1 MIYGILNEEKIWEE
15 KEMTDTDKKLIA
27 EAKRVRE
34 FAYCPYS
41 KFAVGAAVLG
51 ASGEIYGG
59 CNIENA
65 SFSVTNCAER
75 TAIFKAISSGEEDIL
90 AIAVVAEGVNPVP
103 PCGACRQVIAEFN
116 IPHILMANLAD
127 EVKEMTLE
135 ELLPGAFSAE
145 DIIG

>member
-15 KEMTDTDKKLIA
+15 KEMTETDKKLIA

-75 TAIFKAISSGEEDIL
+75 TAIFKAISAGEEDIL

-135 ELLPGAFSAE
+135 ELLPGAFSAD

>member
-51 ASGEIYGG
+51 ASGELYGG

-127 EVKEMTLE
+127 EVREMTLE
-135 ELLPGAFSAE
+135 ELLPGAFSAD
-145 DIIG
+145 DIIE

>member
-1 MIYGILNEEKIWEE
+1 
-15 KEMTDTDKKLIA
+15 MTETDKKLIA

-75 TAIFKAISSGEEDIL
+75 TAIFNAISSGEEDLL
-90 AIAVVAEGVNPVP
+90 AIAVVAEGLNPVS

-135 ELLPGAFSAE
+135 ELLPGAFSAKDVIE
-145 DIIG
+145 

>member
-1 MIYGILNEEKIWEE
+1 
-15 KEMTDTDKKLIA
+15 MTEVDKKLIA

-41 KFAVGAAVLG
+41 NFAVGAAVLG
-51 ASGEIYGG
+51 ESGTIYGG
-59 CNIENA
+59 CNVENA

-75 TAIFKAISSGEEDIL
+75 TAIYKAVSAGEKDIL
-90 AIAVVAEGVNPVP
+90 ALAVVAQGAEPVP

-127 EVKEMTLE
+127 DVVEMTLD
-135 ELLPGAFSAE
+135 ELLPGAFSASNLE
-145 DIIG
+145 E

>member
-15 KEMTDTDKKLIA
+15 KEMTETDKKLIA

>member
-90 AIAVVAEGVNPVP
+90 AIAVVAEAVNPVP

-127 EVKEMTLE
+127 EVREMTLE

>member
-1 MIYGILNEEKIWEE
+1 
-15 KEMTDTDKKLIA
+15 MTDTDKRLIA

-41 KFAVGAAVLG
+41 NFAVGAAVLG

-75 TAIFKAISSGEEDIL
+75 TAIFKAISAGEDDIL

-116 IPHILMANLAD
+116 IPHILMANLAGD
-127 EVKEMTLE
+127 VTEMRLE
-135 ELLPGAFSAE
+135 ELLPGAFSKE
-145 DIIG
+145 NLE

>member
-1 MIYGILNEEKIWEE
+1 
-15 KEMTDTDKKLIA
+15 MTETDKKLIA

-65 SFSVTNCAER
+65 SFSVANCAER

-90 AIAVVAEGVNPVP
+90 AIAVVAEGAAPVA
-103 PCGACRQVIAEFN
+103 PCGACRQVIAEFR

-127 EVKEMTLE
+127 DVKEMTLE

>member
-1 MIYGILNEEKIWEE
+1 
-15 KEMTDTDKKLIA
+15 MTETDKKLIA

-59 CNIENA
+59 CNIENS

-75 TAIFKAISSGEEDIL
+75 TAIFKAISAGEEDIL
-90 AIAVVAEGVNPVP
+90 AIAVVAEGAAPVA
-103 PCGACRQVIAEFN
+103 PCGACRQVIAEFR

-127 EVKEMTLE
+127 DVKEMTLE

>member
-1 MIYGILNEEKIWEE
+1 
-15 KEMTDTDKKLIA
+15 MTDMETKLIA

-34 FAYCPYS
+34 FAYAPYS

-59 CNIENA
+59 CNVENA

-75 TAIFKAISSGEEDIL
+75 TAIFKAIAAGEGDIL
-90 AIAVVAEGVNPVP
+90 ELAVVAECAEPIP

-116 IPHILMANLAD
+116 IPRVLMANLAGD
-127 EVKEMTLE
+127 VKEMTLG
-135 ELLPGAFSAE
+135 ELLPGAFSAA
-145 DIIG
+145 DIVE

>member
-15 KEMTDTDKKLIA
+15 KEMTETDKKLIA

-34 FAYCPYS
+34 FAYCRYS

-75 TAIFKAISSGEEDIL
+75 TAIFNAISSGEEDLL
-90 AIAVVAEGVNPVP
+90 AIAVVAEGLNPVS

-145 DIIG
+145 DVIE

>member
-1 MIYGILNEEKIWEE
+1 
-15 KEMTDTDKKLIA
+15 MTEIDKKLIA

-41 KFAVGAAVLG
+41 NFAVGAAVLG

-75 TAIFKAISSGEEDIL
+75 TAIFKAISAGEDDIL
-90 AIAVVAEGVNPVP
+90 AIAIVAEGATPIA

-116 IPHILMANLAD
+116 IPHVLMANLSD
-127 EVKEMTLE
+127 DVREMTLE

-145 DIIG
+145 DIIE

>member
-1 MIYGILNEEKIWEE
+1 
-15 KEMTDTDKKLIA
+15 MTDVDKRLIA

-41 KFAVGAAVLG
+41 HFAVGAAVLG

-59 CNIENA
+59 CNVENA

-75 TAIFKAISSGEEDIL
+75 TAIYQAISAGEQDIL
-90 AIAVVAEGVNPVP
+90 ALAVVAEGPSPVP
-103 PCGACRQVIAEFN
+103 PCGACRQVIAEFR

-127 EVKEMTLE
+127 DVKEMTLE
-135 ELLPGAFSAE
+135 EILPEAFTDE
-145 DIIG
+145 NMNG